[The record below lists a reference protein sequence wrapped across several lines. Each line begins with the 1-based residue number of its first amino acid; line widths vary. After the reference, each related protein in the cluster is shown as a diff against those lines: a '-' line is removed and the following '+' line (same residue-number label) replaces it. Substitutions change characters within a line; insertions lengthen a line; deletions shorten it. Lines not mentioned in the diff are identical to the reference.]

1 MDFRTPPDI
10 RIAAKYAIAVA
21 LVLLSAQADAV
32 EPRVSWGWRKRAN
45 GWRGCTNP
53 RTAAKRLRSE
63 TANRCIDR
71 GCTPVGDWMR
81 LRVGDRVRAIGPEV
95 PTQRLAQFDMRLVA
109 KLVERGR
116 ARWTGVRLIGKVT

>member
-1 MDFRTPPDI
+1 FRTPPDI

-71 GCTPVGDWMR
+71 GCTPVGDWISLGR
-81 LRVGDRVRAIGPEV
+81 RPRA
-95 PTQRLAQFDMRLVA
+95 
-109 KLVERGR
+109 RGR
-116 ARWTGVRLIGKVT
+116 PRLSRQPTRQPRGAARVEAGREGAVRGGPHTG